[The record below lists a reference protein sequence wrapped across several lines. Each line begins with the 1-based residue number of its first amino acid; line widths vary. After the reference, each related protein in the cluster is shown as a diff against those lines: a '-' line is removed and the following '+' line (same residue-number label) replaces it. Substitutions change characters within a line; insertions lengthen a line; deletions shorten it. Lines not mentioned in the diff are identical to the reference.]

1 MNISEFLKIFNNCE
15 LYGDKI
21 IIKSDLAKT
30 IDFIKNN
37 YNFDMLKE
45 IIAVDNK
52 DSGIELIYV
61 LYSAENEE
69 EVKISI
75 TVGNQAESVSKI
87 FDSAVADEKEIY
99 DLFGINFVGNEELER
114 LYMPESW
121 SGHPLRK
128 DYREN
133 DERLGWNE

>member
-52 DSGIELIYV
+52 DSGIELI
-61 LYSAENEE
+61 
-69 EVKISI
+69 
-75 TVGNQAESVSKI
+75 
-87 FDSAVADEKEIY
+87 
-99 DLFGINFVGNEELER
+99 
-114 LYMPESW
+114 
-121 SGHPLRK
+121 
-128 DYREN
+128 
-133 DERLGWNE
+133 

>member
-1 MNISEFLKIFNNCE
+1 MNISEILKIFNNCE

-61 LYSAENEE
+61 LYSVENEE

-75 TVGNQAESVSKI
+75 TVENQAESVSKI

-114 LYMPESW
+114 LYLPESW

-128 DYREN
+128 DYRED
-133 DERLGWNE
+133 DERLDWNE